1 MYWSKWIEDRKCL
14 TLKNREIVKL
24 LHFSRCH
31 MERERCL
38 NADPE
43 LSTDHDG
50 ECIEFEAVEA
60 DEEGHSEDTG
70 CSGQHP
76 L

>member
-1 MYWSKWIEDRKCL
+1 MK
-14 TLKNREIVKL
+14 VF
-24 LHFSRCH
+24 HFSRCH
-31 MERERCL
+31 MEREKCL

-43 LSTDHDG
+43 LSADYDG
-50 ECIEFEAVEA
+50 ECSDEEDIEFEAIEA
-60 DEEGHSEDTG
+60 DEGGHSGDTG

>member
-1 MYWSKWIEDRKCL
+1 
-14 TLKNREIVKL
+14 
-24 LHFSRCH
+24 

-43 LSTDHDG
+43 LSIDYDG

-60 DEEGHSEDTG
+60 DEEGHSEETG
-70 CSGQHP
+70 CSG
-76 L
+76 